1 MNTQPRRRSRSRQ
14 AAFTMIEVMVAVLLT
29 AIATTGIVGLYV
41 VNTRASGFSRHT
53 SEAAVLAQDQM
64 ERLRTN
70 GVTIGGSTLGV
81 DESGKPGGIFDVAYT
96 ITPTV
101 NYSDISVTVTWTEDG
116 ANRTV
121 TVLGR
126 RSL

>member
-1 MNTQPRRRSRSRQ
+1 
-14 AAFTMIEVMVAVLLT
+14 MIEVMVAVLLT

-53 SEAAVLAQDQM
+53 TEASVLAQDQM

-70 GVTIGGSTLGV
+70 GATVVVPLTGV
-81 DESGKPGGIFDVAYT
+81 DESGKPGGIFDVAGT
-96 ITPTV
+96 INV
-101 NYSDISVTVTWTEDG
+101 LASYADVSVTISWTEDG
-116 ANRTV
+116 ASRQV

-126 RSL
+126 RNL

>member
-1 MNTQPRRRSRSRQ
+1 
-14 AAFTMIEVMVAVLLT
+14 MIEVMVAVLLT

-53 SEAAVLAQDQM
+53 TEASVLAQDQM

-70 GVTIGGSTLGV
+70 GAVSGAPLIGV
-81 DESGKPGGIFDVAYT
+81 DESGRPGPCPSCIFDVSYVVSVGTAYA
-96 ITPTV
+96 
-101 NYSDISVTVTWTEDG
+101 DISVTVTWQEDG
-116 ANRTV
+116 VTRTV

-126 RSL
+126 RNL

>member
-1 MNTQPRRRSRSRQ
+1 
-14 AAFTMIEVMVAVLLT
+14 MIEVMIAVLLT

-53 SEAAVLAQDQM
+53 TEATVLAQDQM

-70 GVTIGGSTLGV
+70 GVSVNGGVLDV
-81 DESGKPGGIFDVAYT
+81 DESGRAGGIFDVAYRF
-96 ITPTV
+96 TPQTT
-101 NYSDISVTVTWTEDG
+101 YLDIEVEVTWTEDG
-116 ANRTV
+116 ANRL
-121 TVLGR
+121 VLVRGR

>member
-1 MNTQPRRRSRSRQ
+1 MTRRPRRTRSRQ

-53 SEAAVLAQDQM
+53 TEATVLAQDQM

-70 GVTIGGSTLGV
+70 GATGSGSANGV
-81 DESGKPGGIFDVAYT
+81 DESGISPGIFDVGFTVAVGAAYA
-96 ITPTV
+96 
-101 NYSDISVTVTWTEDG
+101 DITVTIDWFEDG
-116 ANRTV
+116 VNRTV

-126 RSL
+126 RNL

>member
-1 MNTQPRRRSRSRQ
+1 
-14 AAFTMIEVMVAVLLT
+14 MIEVMVAVLLT

-53 SEAAVLAQDQM
+53 TEASVLAQDQM

-70 GVTIGGSTLGV
+70 GATGTGSMLGV
-81 DESGKPGGIFDVAYT
+81 DESGKAGGIFDVAYSIVVGAMYADITVT
-96 ITPTV
+96 I
-101 NYSDISVTVTWTEDG
+101 TWTEDG
-116 ANRTV
+116 VIRTV

-126 RSL
+126 RNL